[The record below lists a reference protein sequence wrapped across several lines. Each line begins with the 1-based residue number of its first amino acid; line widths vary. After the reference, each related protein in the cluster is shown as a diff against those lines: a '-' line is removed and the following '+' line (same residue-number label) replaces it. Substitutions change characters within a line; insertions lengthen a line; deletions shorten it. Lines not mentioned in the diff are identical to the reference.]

1 MEFVAFAG
9 TDKENWGQIL
19 TIVKRM
25 KPERVVIVKNS
36 EVKNFPNIPNTDVV
50 SVDSSKSLIDLRT
63 DIMTKIRKTLSNSFE
78 VALSLASGTG
88 KEHMALVASLI
99 NLPVGVRIVAYT
111 QNGIEFIT

>member
-9 TDKENWGQIL
+9 KDKENWGQIL
-19 TIVKRM
+19 TIIKRM
-25 KPERVVIVKNS
+25 KPERTVIVKNS
-36 EVKNFPNIPNTDVV
+36 EVKDFPDIPNTDIINI
-50 SVDSSKSLIDLRT
+50 DSSKPLIDLRT
-63 DIMTKIRKTLSNSFE
+63 DIMTKIRKIFSNTFE